1 MTTIANKETRLANIT
16 NYLEDITNLWDANGC
31 KEGSKKARML
41 MHAYLCGAYRHDND
55 PVIWIAVLRGSADE
69 LRNFIKL
76 CEAEN

>member
-16 NYLEDITNLWDANGC
+16 NYLTDIESLWVANAC

-55 PVIWIAVLRGSADE
+55 PVIWIAVIRDSADE